1 MVGILNITE
10 GGSDVQKNIVA
21 ISVVICIILI
31 SVLVISS
38 SANGV
43 KLKKAQAQIAILKD
57 TVAEKDREIV
67 GLTGLIQAKQQA
79 LDSMNREVE
88 NVKTELSNTVIR
100 LQALPAAQK
109 GTAR

>member
-1 MVGILNITE
+1 M
-10 GGSDVQKNIVA
+10 QKNIVPVL
-21 ISVVICIILI
+21 VVICIILI

-43 KLKKAQAQIAILKD
+43 KLKKAQAQVIVLNNTIVQKD
-57 TVAEKDREIV
+57 AEIIRLNSV
-67 GLTGLIQAKQQA
+67 LQVKQQA
-79 LDSMNREVE
+79 LDSMNREME

-109 GTAR
+109 SAATR